1 HPLPRREAADSP
13 GVRDAPLARAARG
26 GRDGPARAG
35 PLHRRQRRRPPDA
48 GALPEGHRRQE
59 VRGGRRRDERPDPA
73 VALRLLSRDRAGR
86 RDALRAG
93 PRDRRRRGPDLR
105 VGRFPGEGPRAGPGR
120 AGRPARRDERRRVW
134 LRDGL
139 QLQHATAGRRSA
151 RGRQPVHDRA
161 PPGDVRGPGGGGD
174 TPMSQTF
181 QGSFVAMV
189 TPFRNGQVDEAKLR
203 ELVELHVANGTDGL
217 IPCGTNG
224 ESPSLNHDE
233 HRRVVEIVI
242 EAAHGRIRVVAGTG
256 SNSTTEA
263 IDLTKHAERAGAAG
277 ALVVNPYYNKPTQE
291 GLYRHFR
298 AVAESVAIPI
308 LVYNIQSRTAVN
320 VETDTLA
327 RLVRDV
333 RNIVGV
339 KEASGSL
346 DQMSQVIAACG
357 PDFSVLSGDDNVTL
371 PLLAIGGSGVVSVI
385 ANIVPRETADL
396 VHAALD
402 GDWKRARDLHYRL
415 FPLARAA
422 FLETNPIPIKEAMA
436 MAGML
441 EPEFRLPMCRM
452 SDANREKLRAILKSY
467 ALVK

>member
-1 HPLPRREAADSP
+1 
-13 GVRDAPLARAARG
+13 
-26 GRDGPARAG
+26 
-35 PLHRRQRRRPPDA
+35 
-48 GALPEGHRRQE
+48 
-59 VRGGRRRDERPDPA
+59 
-73 VALRLLSRDRAGR
+73 
-86 RDALRAG
+86 
-93 PRDRRRRGPDLR
+93 
-105 VGRFPGEGPRAGPGR
+105 
-120 AGRPARRDERRRVW
+120 
-134 LRDGL
+134 
-139 QLQHATAGRRSA
+139 
-151 RGRQPVHDRA
+151 
-161 PPGDVRGPGGGGD
+161 
-174 TPMSQTF
+174 MSQTF

-189 TPFRNGQVDEAKLR
+189 TPFRNGKVDEAKLR
-203 ELVELHVANGTDGL
+203 ELVEFHIAHGTDGL
-217 IPCGTNG
+217 IPCGTTG
-224 ESPSLNHDE
+224 ESPGLTHDE
-233 HRRVVEIVI
+233 HRRIVELVI
-242 EAAHGRIRVVAGTG
+242 EAARGRIRVVAGTG
-256 SNSTTEA
+256 SNSTAEA
-263 IDLTKHAERAGAAG
+263 IELTKHAERAGAAG

-333 RNIVGV
+333 ASIAGV

-357 PDFSVLSGDDNVTL
+357 PDFSVLSGDDNITL

-452 SDANREKLRAILKSY
+452 GDANREKLRAILKPY

>member
-1 HPLPRREAADSP
+1 
-13 GVRDAPLARAARG
+13 
-26 GRDGPARAG
+26 
-35 PLHRRQRRRPPDA
+35 
-48 GALPEGHRRQE
+48 
-59 VRGGRRRDERPDPA
+59 
-73 VALRLLSRDRAGR
+73 
-86 RDALRAG
+86 
-93 PRDRRRRGPDLR
+93 
-105 VGRFPGEGPRAGPGR
+105 
-120 AGRPARRDERRRVW
+120 
-134 LRDGL
+134 
-139 QLQHATAGRRSA
+139 
-151 RGRQPVHDRA
+151 
-161 PPGDVRGPGGGGD
+161 
-174 TPMSQTF
+174 MSQMF
-181 QGSFVAMV
+181 QGSFVALV
-189 TPFRNGQVDEAKLR
+189 TPFRNGKVDEAKLR

-217 IPCGTNG
+217 IPCGTTG

-233 HRRVVEIVI
+233 HRGVVEIVI
-242 EAAHGRIRVVAGTG
+242 EAAGGRIRVVAGTG
-256 SNSTTEA
+256 SNSTAEA
-263 IDLTKHAERAGAAG
+263 INLTKHAERAGAAG

-298 AVAESVAIPI
+298 AVAESVGIPV

-320 VETDTLA
+320 VETDTMA
-327 RLVRDV
+327 RLARDV

-357 PDFSVLSGDDNVTL
+357 PDFSVLSGDDNITL

-385 ANIVPRETADL
+385 ANILPRETADL

-436 MAGML
+436 MAGMI

-467 ALVK
+467 SLVK

>member
-1 HPLPRREAADSP
+1 
-13 GVRDAPLARAARG
+13 
-26 GRDGPARAG
+26 
-35 PLHRRQRRRPPDA
+35 
-48 GALPEGHRRQE
+48 
-59 VRGGRRRDERPDPA
+59 
-73 VALRLLSRDRAGR
+73 
-86 RDALRAG
+86 
-93 PRDRRRRGPDLR
+93 
-105 VGRFPGEGPRAGPGR
+105 
-120 AGRPARRDERRRVW
+120 
-134 LRDGL
+134 
-139 QLQHATAGRRSA
+139 
-151 RGRQPVHDRA
+151 
-161 PPGDVRGPGGGGD
+161 
-174 TPMSQTF
+174 MSQTF

-189 TPFRNGQVDEAKLR
+189 TPFRNGKVDEAKLR
-203 ELVELHVANGTDGL
+203 ELVEFHIAHGTDGL
-217 IPCGTNG
+217 IPCGTTG
-224 ESPSLNHDE
+224 ESPGLTPDE
-233 HRRVVEIVI
+233 HRRIVEVVI
-242 EAAHGRIRVVAGTG
+242 EAARGRIRVVAGTG
-256 SNSTTEA
+256 SNSTAQA
-263 IDLTKHAERAGAAG
+263 IELTKHAERAGAAG

-333 RNIVGV
+333 ASVAGV

-357 PDFSVLSGDDNVTL
+357 PDFSVLSGDDNITL

-452 SDANREKLRAILKSY
+452 SDANREKLRAILQPY